1 MLGVGQSMAT
11 RSCETRAADRAEHD
25 PEPPAAIANP
35 GPAFHIVWIW
45 RKFSGRTASRGAP
58 GSLPRSAGRSSSA
71 RPGRRD
77 RSSCPAAVP
86 QRRLKGEK
94 RRPWGEHPFH
104 AVNGCRPARTGALI
118 RPCPLPGQ
126 RADLVR
132 APHHVAEVPGPTAWT
147 HDLSQIKRKSRRVG
161 ILRSRKNHTLYVFHP
176 SGDRPPKPG
185 DIVPL
190 HEHAIALEALCRKSH
205 VHHRV
210 R

>member
-1 MLGVGQSMAT
+1 MT
-11 RSCETRAADRAEHD
+11 RSRRPRSPTT
-25 PEPPAAIANP
+25 
-35 GPAFHIVWIW
+35 GPAFHIA
-45 RKFSGRTASRGAP
+45 RYG
-58 GSLPRSAGRSSSA
+58 GSPRVRRHHAGRQEA
-71 RPGRRD
+71 WPEAQAEVALPRPGRRD

-132 APHHVAEVPGPTAWT
+132 APHHVAEVPGPTAGT
-147 HDLSQIKRKSRRVG
+147 HDLSQIKRISGRVG